1 MPKIMQDL
9 IKQYVEAVIK
19 KVPVPG
25 KKHNDMVECL
35 DALYNELMKQRNTDS
50 KEDYNERILVKS

>member
-19 KVPVPG
+19 KVPVPS
-25 KKHNDMVECL
+25 KKHNDMVE
-35 DALYNELMKQRNTDS
+35 
-50 KEDYNERILVKS
+50 

>member
-9 IKQYVEAVIK
+9 IKQYVEAVIN

-25 KKHNDMVECL
+25 KKHNDMVE
-35 DALYNELMKQRNTDS
+35 
-50 KEDYNERILVKS
+50 

>member
-25 KKHNDMVECL
+25 KKLNDMVE
-35 DALYNELMKQRNTDS
+35 
-50 KEDYNERILVKS
+50 

>member
-25 KKHNDMVECL
+25 KKV
-35 DALYNELMKQRNTDS
+35 
-50 KEDYNERILVKS
+50 RIPKRRYGIIS

>member
-25 KKHNDMVECL
+25 KNGKKWGADNFW
-35 DALYNELMKQRNTDS
+35 T
-50 KEDYNERILVKS
+50 

>member
-25 KKHNDMVECL
+25 KKQNDMVE
-35 DALYNELMKQRNTDS
+35 
-50 KEDYNERILVKS
+50 